1 MRLLCF
7 IAAAL
12 AAVSM
17 GREAVMPE
25 EPPIVYDPPV
35 AVIETAPVEAVPPE
49 EAEIVVVSDEDDTA
63 PTMTYLG
70 VFRIT
75 GYDPHCAHCCGKTD
89 GITASGTVATVGY
102 TCAGGSQFEIGT
114 RLYIDGLGE
123 RVVEDRG
130 GFPSTTIDVV
140 CEDHAAC
147 YAITGQYDVYLIEED
162 TDESIG

>member
-1 MRLLCF
+1 MTKLISLM
-7 IAAAL
+7 AAIVM
-12 AAVSM
+12 AVSA
-17 GREAVMPE
+17 GRSAIIPE
-25 EPPIVYDPPV
+25 RPPISDEPPAVYD
-35 AVIETAPVEAVPPE
+35 AEPVEVPLPE
-49 EAEIVVVSDEDDTA
+49 DVPEIVEESEPV
-63 PTMTYLG
+63 MTYLG

-130 GFPSTTIDVV
+130 DFPSTTIDVV
-140 CEDHAAC
+140 CEDHAGC
-147 YAITGQYDVYLIEED
+147 YAITGNYDVYLIEE
-162 TDESIG
+162 EEQ

>member
-1 MRLLCF
+1 M
-7 IAAAL
+7 AAIVM
-12 AAVSM
+12 AVSA
-17 GREAVMPE
+17 GRNTIVPERPPITDEPLAVYDAEPVEVPMPE
-25 EPPIVYDPPV
+25 DAPEIV
-35 AVIETAPVEAVPPE
+35 EEPE
-49 EAEIVVVSDEDDTA
+49 ESAPAEEQE
-63 PTMTYLG
+63 PKMTYLG

-130 GFPSTTIDVV
+130 DFPSTTIDVV
-140 CEDHAAC
+140 CEDHAGC
-147 YAITGQYDVYLIEED
+147 YAITGNYDVYLVEEK
-162 TDESIG
+162 EQ

>member
-1 MRLLCF
+1 MTQLVSF
-7 IAAAL
+7 FAAIVM
-12 AAVSM
+12 AVSA
-17 GREAVMPE
+17 GRAAIMPVQPPINTEPPAVYDAEPVEVPLPENVSEIVEEPE
-25 EPPIVYDPPV
+25 EP
-35 AVIETAPVEAVPPE
+35 
-49 EAEIVVVSDEDDTA
+49 
-63 PTMTYLG
+63 TMIYLG
-70 VFRIT
+70 EFKIT

-140 CEDHAAC
+140 CEDHAGC
-147 YAITGQYDVYLIEED
+147 YAITGNYDVYIIEEAAQ
-162 TDESIG
+162 